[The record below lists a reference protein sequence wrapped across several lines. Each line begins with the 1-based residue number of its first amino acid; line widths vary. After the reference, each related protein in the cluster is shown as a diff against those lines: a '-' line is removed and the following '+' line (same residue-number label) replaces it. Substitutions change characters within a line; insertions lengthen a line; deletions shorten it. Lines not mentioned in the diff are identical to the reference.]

1 VSGVDNAP
9 DGGLMSG
16 LRVGFGFETAAL
28 DPARELNLAGVRI
41 ADAPG
46 LAADGDGDIA
56 CRALL
61 DAVLAAASMPDLRT
75 IFPGD
80 DPELGEAEGLVLLS
94 QAVTALARQQLEAVV
109 NVSLRILQPAGL
121 SLAGER
127 KRMQAA
133 LAAAL
138 ETHPA
143 RIAISFGESSAFGG
157 EQAAGKLVVFAFLLA
172 SLQEIPAAGKRKS
185 KQQRQ
190 LFGPRADA
198 DTDEED
204 ATLPPR
210 AQHFER
216 AIKSKL
222 PPLPPAPP
230 PSAGARLIVYTDG
243 ASRGNPGP
251 AATGW
256 VVLDEQG
263 RLVGEGGNAIGE
275 HTNNEAEY
283 LAVRDAAVWIE
294 QKLGRDL
301 ELEFRSDSEL
311 IVKQL
316 RGEWKKKDPELKQ
329 LAMEVMNLLMYFASF
344 ELKHVPR
351 RENQRADALAN
362 RALGS
367 K

>member
-1 VSGVDNAP
+1 MA
-9 DGGLMSG
+9 G

-28 DPARELNLAGVRI
+28 DRARELNLAGVRI
-41 ADAPG
+41 ADVPG
-46 LAADGDGDIA
+46 LKADGDGDIA

-61 DAVLAAASMPDLRT
+61 DAILAAASMPDLRT

-80 DPELGEAEGLVLLS
+80 DPELAEAEGLVLLS
-94 QAVTALARQQLEAVV
+94 QAVTALLRQQLAGVV

-143 RIAISFGESSAFGG
+143 RVAISFGESSAFGG
-157 EQAAGKLVVFAFLLA
+157 EQSADKLVVFAFLLA
-172 SLQEIPAAGKRKS
+172 SLKEAPAGKRKS
-185 KQQRQ
+185 RQQQSQ
-190 LFGPRADA
+190 LFGPKADA
-198 DTDEED
+198 PADEED
-204 ATLPPR
+204 ASLPPR

-216 AIKSKL
+216 AVKSKL

-230 PSAGARLIVYTDG
+230 PETGAKLIVYTDG

-283 LAVRDAAVWIE
+283 LAVRDAAAWIE
-294 QKLGRDL
+294 RELGREL
-301 ELEFRSDSEL
+301 QLEFRSDSEL

-316 RGEWKKKDPELKQ
+316 RGEWKTKDPELKQ

-344 ELKHVPR
+344 SLKHVPR

-362 RALGS
+362 RALDG